1 MRNFIFIPLLVMI
14 VSLCLVKSTMSSD
27 PRPPSANAKTA
38 LIEALDSADYDD
50 HNPADDMTI
59 TVPGG
64 AEKLTGKQWQY
75 GSAKGA
81 RGV

>member
-38 LIEALDSADYDD
+38 LIEALYSDYDG
-50 HNPADDMTI
+50 HEPQNDMNI

-75 GSAKGA
+75 GSANGA